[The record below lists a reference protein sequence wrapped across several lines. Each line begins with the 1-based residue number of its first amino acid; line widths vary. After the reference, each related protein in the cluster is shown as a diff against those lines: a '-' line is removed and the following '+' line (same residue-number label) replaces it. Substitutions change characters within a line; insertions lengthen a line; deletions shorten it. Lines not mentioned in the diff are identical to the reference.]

1 MHSRWNTICWFKLP
15 VRVNVVLLGVR
26 ALLLFTPSG
35 ISSIRVGSQSS
46 CNLRPC
52 QFCHLTDK
60 WKTYGWNPWYE
71 SHKRELKSNH
81 YSFVRNEEESID
93 NWPLWCAGQRLLYTA
108 LPQPVDSSAS
118 SLSAGDP
125 PKSLFELLP
134 SPPAV
139 LYEPKQN
146 KYWHYIHTR
155 TKRKHFHLSIFLVGV
170 SQMINNVCVQVCVAV
185 YPGQFLPVFLH
196 L

>member
-1 MHSRWNTICWFKLP
+1 MHSRWNTICSRFRLP
-15 VRVNVVLLGVR
+15 VRVNVVLLLLGVR
-26 ALLLFTPSG
+26 AFLLFTPSG

-60 WKTYGWNPWYE
+60 WKTYGWNAWYE
-71 SHKRELKSNH
+71 SYKRELKSNR
-81 YSFVRNEEESID
+81 YSFVTNEEESID
-93 NWPLWCAGQRLLYTA
+93 NWPPWCAGQHLLYTA

-118 SLSAGDP
+118 LLSVGDP
-125 PKSLFELLP
+125 PKSLSELLP

-146 KYWHYIHTR
+146 K
-155 TKRKHFHLSIFLVGV
+155 
-170 SQMINNVCVQVCVAV
+170 
-185 YPGQFLPVFLH
+185 
-196 L
+196 